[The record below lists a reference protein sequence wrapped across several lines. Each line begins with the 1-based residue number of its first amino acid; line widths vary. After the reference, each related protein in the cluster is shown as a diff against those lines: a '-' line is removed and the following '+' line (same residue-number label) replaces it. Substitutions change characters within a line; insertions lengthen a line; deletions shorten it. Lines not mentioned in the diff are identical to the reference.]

1 MAGYY
6 IVKCRLTVLQTRRYS
21 GLTSPWF
28 GTNLAFTLGVSVVS
42 TPVRTAPVSFW
53 VKVPM
58 VAIVVFLFLSGRTI
72 ATAMAVV
79 GPGTIG
85 PAPLGAGTSW
95 KASGDFFFASRCKA
109 EGGGK
114 KLAADVAG
122 RRARRSR
129 SSVRDRMSTRLNS
142 SH

>member
-1 MAGYY
+1 
-6 IVKCRLTVLQTRRYS
+6 
-21 GLTSPWF
+21 
-28 GTNLAFTLGVSVVS
+28 
-42 TPVRTAPVSFW
+42 
-53 VKVPM
+53 M

-72 ATAMAVV
+72 ATSMAVV

-122 RRARRSR
+122 RRARRDRKSVVKGK
-129 SSVRDRMSTRLNS
+129 SVSVRVDHGGRRFSKQKTQA
-142 SH
+142 

>member
-1 MAGYY
+1 MR
-6 IVKCRLTVLQTRRYS
+6 ISDWSSDVCSSDL
-21 GLTSPWF
+21 
-28 GTNLAFTLGVSVVS
+28 
-42 TPVRTAPVSFW
+42 
-53 VKVPM
+53 
-58 VAIVVFLFLSGRTI
+58 
-72 ATAMAVV
+72 MAVV

-129 SSVRDRMSTRLNS
+129 SSVRPCQSRTRMERPFQEIVGIRQMAAVLRRAGNGDAAPVALAAAYS
-142 SH
+142 S